1 MARPVSGK
9 YDNLVK
15 DIKEYTKAT
24 DYPILKELCYLKH
37 YNYDTIMKMQRDDE
51 ELMQSIKELL
61 YKKEAYLEHNGV
73 HGKLSNTMAVFALKQ
88 LGWRDVQEI
97 KTTSE
102 VNISPLESA
111 MEKLV
116 ESSND

>member
-15 DIKEYTKAT
+15 DIQEYTAKT

-61 YKKEAYLEHNGV
+61 YKNEAYLEYNGV

-88 LGWRDVQEI
+88 LGWRDIQEI
-97 KTTSE
+97 AQTT
-102 VNISPLESA
+102 
-111 MEKLV
+111 KLDNLTPILNMLTKKD
-116 ESSND
+116 E